1 MQISFLTY
9 SWLNKQ
15 TKTMGKLQK
24 IVHPFEKVVFFFRIH
39 FILWFD
45 KLKKNIQMI
54 FSSHIID
61 SS

>member
-15 TKTMGKLQK
+15 TKNNRQT
-24 IVHPFEKVVFFFRIH
+24 VVRPFEKVVFFFQIH
-39 FILWFD
+39 FILRFD

-54 FSSHIID
+54 FSSSH
-61 SS
+61 S